1 MSRRDDCWNNAP
13 MEQLFRSL
21 KPEWVSTLG
30 YRHFTD
36 DQGSI
41 TEYLVGYY
49 GQANPY
55 QHDRGLSPNAAYEQY
70 CISH

>member
-13 MEQLFRSL
+13 MDQLFRSL
-21 KPEWVSTLG
+21 KTEWVSALG

-41 TEYLVGYY
+41 TECLIGYY

-55 QHDRGLSPNAAYEQY
+55 QHTVV
-70 CISH
+70 